1 MNRQAKTAKD
11 KKTWRSLLLRGEK
24 TLWAVRAALLAVLIA
39 NMTAAIPFVLR
50 PADYAA
56 GFELSGVAGEAAV
69 RGFGLLFLMWA
80 VPFIPA
86 IIHPIRH
93 RIAFVC
99 VLAMQVIGV
108 VGESLMLLGLPA
120 GHDALRTTGLR
131 FTMFDGA
138 GLVLLLI
145 AFRISHIADNR

>member
-11 KKTWRSLLLRGEK
+11 RKTWRSLLLRGEK

-39 NMTAAIPFVLR
+39 NMTAAIPFALR

-86 IIHPIRH
+86 IIHPVRH

-99 VLAMQVIGV
+99 VLAMQALGL

-120 GHDALRTTGLR
+120 GHNVLRATGLR
-131 FTMFDGA
+131 FVMFDGV

-145 AFRISHIADNR
+145 AYRISHITEGG

>member
-1 MNRQAKTAKD
+1 MNPQAKTAKD
-11 KKTWRSLLLRGEK
+11 KKTGRSLLLRGEK

-86 IIHPIRH
+86 IIHPVRH

-99 VLAMQVIGV
+99 VLAMQAVGL

-120 GHDALRTTGLR
+120 GHNALRATGLR
-131 FTMFDGA
+131 FVMFDGA
-138 GLVLLLI
+138 GLALLLI
-145 AFRISHIADNR
+145 ADRLSHITEGR